1 MYKAFVTI
9 IFLLAVMARGHSQSL
24 SSNRFKITYD
34 PTLWRKELK
43 LNREQC
49 ERISSINASFYQA
62 VLIAG
67 KERNS
72 MAKYEL
78 EQLMTRRSEE
88 LWNLFSARQ
97 RRKWQKLQL
106 STNQRV

>member
-1 MYKAFVTI
+1 MAKAFFI
-9 IFLLAVMARGHSQSL
+9 CFFLLAMVSGYAQISAGY
-24 SSNRFKITYD
+24 FKITYD
-34 PTLWRKELK
+34 PILWKKELK
-43 LNREQC
+43 LKREQC

-67 KERNS
+67 KERKS
-72 MAKYEL
+72 GKYEL
-78 EQLMTRRSEE
+78 EQLMTKRSEE

-106 STNQRV
+106 TTNQRV